1 MKDKP
6 VWERIGLHSQTGYF
20 PKGIIPMNEKKWV
33 DFEQLGHYV
42 EGDYMVE
49 ENNSVIFSCEADSK
63 MRLSVTNHQ
72 SIVLCIPHD
81 DMSSYE
87 FVFKNKEDWENFCEA
102 TWKTENY
109 IPMKRTDFIEFFKAL
124 QFVYNH
130 HQNQLTQAKL
140 KHDTVKGWIDE
151 QENNLNKL
159 QDMIIGYEE
168 VYNESKV

>member
-1 MKDKP
+1 
-6 VWERIGLHSQTGYF
+6 
-20 PKGIIPMNEKKWV
+20 MNEKKEFDSDI
-33 DFEQLGHYV
+33 DFTTLGHYV
-42 EGDYMVE
+42 EGDYMAE
-49 ENNSVIFSCEADSK
+49 EEYYEKEVIFAQENLAG
-63 MRLSVTNHQ
+63 
-72 SIVLCIPHD
+72 
-81 DMSSYE
+81 
-87 FVFKNKEDWENFCEA
+87 FKIAVRKDYIIEVRGPNQTTVVYDFDNKEDWEAFCEA

-140 KHDTVKGWIDE
+140 KHDRVKGWIDE

-159 QDMIIGYEE
+159 QDIIIGYEE